1 MLLWQLLL
9 LLPVYIFLQELK
21 GNKVANYLM
30 EKKHFLTSDFNFY
43 PISCCILVSASN
55 GLTPECLIGD
65 KLLPE
70 LLLFIGDILTEPM
83 TWIQDG
89 FHGEKCVINFAFD

>member
-30 EKKHFLTSDFNFY
+30 EKKNTF
-43 PISCCILVSASN
+43 
-55 GLTPECLIGD
+55 
-65 KLLPE
+65 
-70 LLLFIGDILTEPM
+70 
-83 TWIQDG
+83 
-89 FHGEKCVINFAFD
+89 